1 MLRIRIYS
9 NQLNGIRS
17 RIEIFTWDRRGGAR
31 EMLAWRLCPFFPFS
45 TLAFT
50 GVEHESGS
58 DAAGSSSVLT

>member
-1 MLRIRIYS
+1 
-9 NQLNGIRS
+9 
-17 RIEIFTWDRRGGAR
+17 
-31 EMLAWRLCPFFPFS
+31 MLALRRWPFFFS